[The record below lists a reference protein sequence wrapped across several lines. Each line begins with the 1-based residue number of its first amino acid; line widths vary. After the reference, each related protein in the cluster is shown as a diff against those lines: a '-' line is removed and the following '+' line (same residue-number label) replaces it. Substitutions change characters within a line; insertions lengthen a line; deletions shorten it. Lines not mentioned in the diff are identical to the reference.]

1 MSEPVRQGDVTI
13 READWRTER
22 ETLLGLR
29 HAVFTL
35 EQDVA
40 PEEDE
45 DGRDPSSLHAVALVG
60 DLPVATGRV
69 LPEGRIGRL
78 CVLAGHRKRGV
89 GTALFSFLFERAKTL
104 GWPRVTL
111 HAQLHAVHLYERFG
125 FRVTGEVFL
134 DADIEH
140 LNMVW
145 ERPTED
151 PS

>member
-1 MSEPVRQGDVTI
+1 MSEIVRSGDLVI

-22 ETLLGLR
+22 EVLLRLR
-29 HAVFTL
+29 HTVFTL

-45 DGRDPSSLHAVALVG
+45 DGRDPESLHAVALLS
-60 DLPVATGRV
+60 DQPVATGRV

-78 CVLAGHRKRGV
+78 CVLAGHRNHGV
-89 GTALFSFLFERAKTL
+89 GTALFSFLFERAKSL
-104 GWPRVTL
+104 GGPRVTL

-125 FRVTGEVFL
+125 FRVTGDVFL

-145 ERPTED
+145 ERPAED
-151 PS
+151 PT

>member
-1 MSEPVRQGDVTI
+1 MSETVRRGDLVI
-13 READWRTER
+13 RNADWRTER
-22 ETLLGLR
+22 EALLRLR
-29 HAVFTL
+29 HTVFTI

-45 DGRDPSSLHAVALVG
+45 DGRDPESLHAVALLSG
-60 DLPVATGRV
+60 LPVATGRV

-78 CVLAGHRKRGV
+78 CVLSGHRNRGV
-89 GTALFSFLFERAKTL
+89 GTALFSFLFERAKSQ

-125 FRVTGEVFL
+125 FRVTGDVFL

-151 PS
+151 PT